1 MASTYIQV
9 RADEVDKKLAVE
21 ILDELGTTLSA
32 GVNMML
38 KQIILTRSIPFKT
51 DLEGMQNPPEVAS
64 TLELLAARDT
74 ENRAFKIRLEE
85 LEKSLEKSRSR
96 VEVKIARG
104 LAQNSPARVIRS
116 EVFEKEQG
124 LSDEFT
130 SVDETALHAV
140 LYRDGEAL
148 ACGRAYLED
157 KQAARYRLSR
167 FAVRKPHRRQGLGSI
182 VLESLEK
189 ASIEL
194 GAKEFVLDAQQQAI
208 AFYVTH
214 GYHPITQPFDIAGH
228 PHVILQKTA
237 GSLRSQHV

>member
-1 MASTYIQV
+1 MAGTYIQV
-9 RADEVDKKLAVE
+9 RTDEMDKKRAVE
-21 ILDELGTTLSA
+21 ILDELGTTMSA
-32 GVNMML
+32 VVNMML

-51 DLEGMQNPPEVAS
+51 DLEGMQNPPEVAPTS
-64 TLELLAARDT
+64 ELLVARDT
-74 ENRAFKIRLEE
+74 EDRAPKIRREE
-85 LEKSLEKSRSR
+85 REKPRAKSRFCI
-96 VEVKIARG
+96 EVKIARG

-157 KQAARYRLSR
+157 KQAARYRLGR

-182 VLESLEK
+182 VLDSMEK
-189 ASIEL
+189 ASIKL
-194 GAKEFVLDAQQQAI
+194 GAKEFVLDAQQQAV
-208 AFYVTH
+208 AFYETH

-228 PHVILQKTA
+228 PHVSLQKTV
-237 GSLRSQHV
+237 GSL